1 MTGKV
6 EGGNVNISTPEQKQ
20 SLAEAAKEIQQL
32 LEQLSQSYPTT
43 TTTEQ
48 MVVAKKAI
56 EQIESD
62 RNWKQRAIKAF
73 QQGSL
78 KALETN
84 PIGAFIVGAIKGWV
98 GEGE

>member
-1 MTGKV
+1 
-6 EGGNVNISTPEQKQ
+6 
-20 SLAEAAKEIQQL
+20 
-32 LEQLSQSYPTT
+32 
-43 TTTEQ
+43 
-48 MVVAKKAI
+48 MVATKAS

-62 RNWKQRAIKAF
+62 HNWKQRAVTAF

-84 PIGAFIVGAIKGWV
+84 PVGAFIVGAIKGWV